1 MWSTTTFGGA
11 LREKPN
17 EMALFIDCC
26 AEFAPPVKPN
36 LVRSKKPPH
45 ETLKFRLITGLYSAV
60 PPLKYWGVR
69 QGYLRRVG
77 WVRSNWAR
85 APVDAA
91 GDPLP
96 WLTYPAIDFLRTR
109 VRPTMKVFEYG
120 SGQST
125 RWWARQVAMVHSV
138 EDDAAWYR
146 RVSADVPENVDLRLA
161 SSSDGAYARSIG
173 ERGEIFDIVVIDGSV
188 RNECARAALPCLAPS
203 GVIVWDNTEDP
214 ELFRDG
220 LEFLASNG
228 FKQVDFFGLAPLNM
242 DPHATAILYRPGDN
256 CFGM

>member
-1 MWSTTTFGGA
+1 
-11 LREKPN
+11 
-17 EMALFIDCC
+17 
-26 AEFAPPVKPN
+26 VKPSP
-36 LVRSKKPPH
+36 VRSKKPPH
-45 ETLKFRLITGLYSAV
+45 QTLKFKLVTGIYRAV

-69 QGYLRRVG
+69 QGYLKRIG
-77 WVRSNWAR
+77 WVRSNWAHT
-85 APVDAA
+85 AVDAA
-91 GDPLP
+91 GEPLP
-96 WLTYPAIDFLRTR
+96 WLTYPAIEFLQQR

-125 RWWARQVAMVHSV
+125 RWWARHVASVHSV
-138 EDDAAWYR
+138 EDDADWYR
-146 RVSADVPENVDLRLA
+146 RVSADLPANADLRLA
-161 SSSDGAYARSIG
+161 SSSDGAYARSIADRN
-173 ERGEIFDIVVIDGSV
+173 ETFDIVVIDGSV
-188 RNECARAALPCLAPS
+188 RNDCARVALPYLAAT

-214 ELFRDG
+214 DLFRDG